1 MILKTFVLI
10 GAVDSFDSQF
20 ASVELN
26 MNPAMNGGVA
36 QAVLPVSAF
45 PCEISEGQK
54 FYVLKLHEDTDAVLV
69 CRLEQQGNN
78 ND

>member
-1 MILKTFVLI
+1 
-10 GAVDSFDSQF
+10 
-20 ASVELN
+20 
-26 MNPAMNGGVA
+26 MNGGVA